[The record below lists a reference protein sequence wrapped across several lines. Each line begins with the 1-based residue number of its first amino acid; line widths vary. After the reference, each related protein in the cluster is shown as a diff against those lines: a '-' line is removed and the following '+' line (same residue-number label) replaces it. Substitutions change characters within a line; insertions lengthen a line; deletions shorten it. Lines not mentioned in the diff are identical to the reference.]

1 MERFAA
7 ESLKA
12 EREAHVKAALKA
24 NRPWMDVM
32 SDYGLT
38 LAEIM
43 EIAEKMG
50 MASSRGGATV
60 WKDSKEPEPL
70 IAAPR
75 QGRR

>member
-7 ESLKA
+7 ESLIA
-12 EREAHVKAALKA
+12 ERDAHVKAALKA
-24 NRPWMDVM
+24 NQPWMDVM
-32 SDYGLT
+32 AQYGMT

-43 EIAEKMG
+43 DIAEKMG
-50 MASSRGGATV
+50 MASKRGGATV
-60 WKDSKEPEPL
+60 MKTDNDTDGL

>member
-7 ESLKA
+7 ESLTA
-12 EREAHVKAALKA
+12 ERNAHVKAALKA
-24 NRPWMDVM
+24 NQPWMDVM
-32 SDYGLT
+32 ANYGMT

-43 EIAEKMG
+43 AIAEQMG
-50 MASSRGGATV
+50 MASKRGGATV
-60 WKDSKEPEPL
+60 WTDEQKPDL